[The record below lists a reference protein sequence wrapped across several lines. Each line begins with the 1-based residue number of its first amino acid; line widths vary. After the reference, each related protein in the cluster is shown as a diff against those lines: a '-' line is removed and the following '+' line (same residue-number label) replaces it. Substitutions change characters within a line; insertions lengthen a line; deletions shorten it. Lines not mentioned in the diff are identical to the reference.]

1 MKVYLDITNEVI
13 QKVEDTK
20 RVFTGDM
27 TSKLEVVPKA
37 GQTFANKFILL
48 SAKLPNGRNVGPKE
62 ADNGATTSLY
72 TFTLSKENG
81 FALVKGLTNF
91 YIWVGDTTT
100 NMQKCYGAVVTN
112 INEAVSV
119 GDSSYFIQVD
129 DSTAEEILHDLQNDM
144 SSLSSTVA
152 SVTGRVATAE
162 RDISDL
168 DANMTEVFRV
178 QANHSTRINA
188 LENGKQNKL
197 EDGDI
202 TSNLIANNAVSL
214 SKLSPEI
221 REIISNIPSAMIFK
235 GTLGSGGTITT
246 LPPASSSNT
255 GYTYK
260 VITAGSYR
268 NIIYCDVGD
277 LVISNGSV
285 WVLIP
290 SGDDD
295 DAPEEYIIYAHAS
308 YNEQTGK
315 DEYSIVGTPDFP
327 FLVDDETR
335 ISNVKEALEGIKVLL
350 YIDTETNETA
360 GEPWNVVELTLNR
373 IYHSDDGLVT
383 DAYFVSPYI
392 QNEIYE
398 SRGKLIQFEICYE
411 QEGIS
416 DGDPSMVTRTTYLKY
431 TEKSLNYYTKTET
444 ESYVQNK
451 FNQYIFNVD
460 IRDDEIYDHDS
471 FSNLFMGINDKAIK
485 DLDNFKVRII
495 FGAQYL
501 ADVYHSILPL
511 VSIDQVGTTVTY
523 TFQNNDYYVIVTQ
536 NGFSDETFS
545 IEWGETTAP
554 YYSKSA
560 TDGLLAAKEN
570 TSNKVTSLNSSS
582 TNQQYPSAKAV
593 YDLIEAL
600 PEPMLFKGTLGTNGT
615 ITTLP
620 AASSS
625 NEGFTYKVIEN
636 GTYASQQA
644 AVGDVFVSNGSNW
657 ILIPSGDEAV
667 VSDTWRIIQVDG
679 TDLLGNGIG
688 TGKANFKSGS
698 GITVTGSGNDI
709 TFTLAEL
716 LYSATKTYAA
726 NQVALYNG
734 YLFLSLVA
742 SNTGN
747 TPDSTQDTA
756 YWARVFV

>member
-335 ISNVKEALEGIKVLL
+335 ISDVKSALEGIKVLL
-350 YIDTETNETA
+350 YIDTETSTGS

-383 DAYFVSPYI
+383 EAYFVSPYI
-392 QNEIYE
+392 QNYIYE
-398 SRGKLIQFEICYE
+398 HGNKLIQFEICYD
-411 QEGIS
+411 QEGMS
-416 DGDPSMVTRTTYLKY
+416 DGGLENVTQTTYLKY
-431 TEKSLNYYTKTET
+431 TEKSLNYYTKPET
-444 ESYVQNK
+444 ENYVQNK

-460 IRDDEIYDHDS
+460 IRDEEIYDHDD
-471 FSNLFMGINDKAIK
+471 FSNLFMGVNDKDSK
-485 DLDNFKVRII
+485 ELDSFKVRII
-495 FGAQYL
+495 FGVQYL

-511 VSIDQVGTTVTY
+511 VSVDQVSTTVTY
-523 TFQNNDYYVIVTQ
+523 TFQNDDYYVIVTQ
-536 NGFSDETFS
+536 SGFSDETFT
-545 IEWGETTAP
+545 ITWGETTAP

-560 TDGLLAAKEN
+560 IDTMLDAKEN

-582 TNQQYPSAKAV
+582 TNAQYPSAKAV

-644 AVGDVFVSNGSNW
+644 AVGDVFVSNGSEW
-657 ILIPSGDEAV
+657 VLIPSGDEAV
-667 VSDTWRIIQVDG
+667 VSDTWRTIQVNG

-698 GITVTGSGNDI
+698 GIKITGSGNDI
-709 TFTLAEL
+709 TFALAEL

-742 SNTGN
+742 SNIGN